1 MIQNIHGLNTQFSRD
16 RTTIHNNAKHRVV
29 KGSENINDNAIHTV
43 VKGPGT
49 INKNAKHTVVK
60 GSETINNNAQHTI
73 AKGSETMNKNA
84 NNADKLSEAVIQL
97 PTSHSNSQSIAN
109 TSLPNNTE
117 VNNAYILHALG
128 LQKQQ
133 SMTGFDPPPPIHT
146 TAASQSDFNSLTGDI
161 NKKDNLNVV
170 TTPKYQEWI
179 PDGHPPPPPPPPS
192 TPPSP

>member
-1 MIQNIHGLNTQFSRD
+1 
-16 RTTIHNNAKHRVV
+16 
-29 KGSENINDNAIHTV
+29 
-43 VKGPGT
+43 
-49 INKNAKHTVVK
+49 
-60 GSETINNNAQHTI
+60 
-73 AKGSETMNKNA
+73 MNKNA

-117 VNNAYILHALG
+117 VNNAVHALG

-179 PDGHPPPPPPPPS
+179 PDGHPPPPPSPPS